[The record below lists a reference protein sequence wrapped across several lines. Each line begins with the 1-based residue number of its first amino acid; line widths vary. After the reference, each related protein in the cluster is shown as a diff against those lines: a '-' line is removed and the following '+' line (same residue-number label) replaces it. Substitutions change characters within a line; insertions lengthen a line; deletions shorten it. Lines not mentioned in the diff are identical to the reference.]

1 MASVTK
7 RGNKYCVRYRY
18 EDDTGQIR
26 EKRVSGFSTKED
38 AWAAARDLERM
49 SSAGVDVHGDSVSC
63 SELMERW
70 FADHC
75 TGLAATTRSKYSSSI
90 DKLSKTFVAD
100 LQVRKLDSRKFNLL
114 LDDLQNK
121 VSRKK
126 ITLRTAVSN
135 TEPLRLCL
143 SWAVCEKLIAV
154 NPLANVSLPKIP
166 KRAQKVLTEDDV
178 QDLIAASVAPE
189 RRCKDFRIPLL
200 LALYGG
206 LRREEC
212 AGLRWENVDFDHDRI
227 TICEAVTMT
236 PDGKHHQKDPKTDLS
251 ARTISMPAWV
261 MLELQTAYQKFL
273 SRTNAFTLKHNP
285 AHRVCVTSTGDPY
298 SCASYAHA
306 LLRLIREIN
315 GRREKESRPRMPEAS
330 FHDLR
335 HTHAA
340 MLIRRNIQPKIIS
353 ERLGHVSIKVTM
365 DLYGYLMPGLQDV
378 VADIFNQERP
388 APDSSAVSAG

>member
-18 EDDTGQIR
+18 EDETGQIR
-26 EKRVSGFSTKED
+26 EKRVSGFSKKED
-38 AWAAARDLERM
+38 AWAAARDLERL
-49 SSAGVDVHGDSVSC
+49 SSAGVDVNGDTASC
-63 SELMERW
+63 AEIMERW

-75 TGLAATTRSKYSSSI
+75 AGLEATTRSKYSSAI
-90 DKLSKTFVAD
+90 DKLGKTFVAE
-100 LQVRKLDSRKFNLL
+100 LPVRKLDTRKFNLL

-135 TEPLRLCL
+135 TEPLRLSL
-143 SWAVCEKLIAV
+143 SWALGERLIPA

-166 KRAQKVLTEDDV
+166 KRTQKILTEADV
-178 QDLIAASVAPE
+178 QDLIAASVAPS

-212 AGLRWENVDFDHDRI
+212 AGLRWDHVDFDHDRI

-251 ARTISMPAWV
+251 SRTISMPAWV
-261 MLELQTAYQKFL
+261 MLELQSAYRKFL
-273 SRTNAFTLKHNP
+273 SRTNAFTLQHNP
-285 AHRVCVTSTGDPY
+285 SHRVCVTSTRDPY

-315 GRREKESRPRMPEAS
+315 DQREKENRPRMPEAS

-340 MLIRRNIQPKIIS
+340 MLIRRNVQPKVIS
-353 ERLGHVSIKVTM
+353 ERLGHASIKITL
-365 DLYGYLMPGLQDV
+365 DLYGYLMPGLQDA
-378 VADIFNQERP
+378 VADIFNQEKP
-388 APDSSAVSAG
+388 VPDASSASAV

>member
-18 EDDTGQIR
+18 EDETGQIR
-26 EKRVSGFSTKED
+26 EKRVSGFTSKDD

-49 SSAGVDVHGDSVSC
+49 SSAGIDVHGDTISC
-63 SELMERW
+63 ADLMERW

-75 TGLAATTRSKYSSSI
+75 TGLAATTRSKYSSAM
-90 DKLSKTFVAD
+90 DKLGKTFISD

-114 LDDLQNK
+114 LDELQN
-121 VSRKK
+121 VSRRK

-135 TEPLRLCL
+135 TEPLRLSL
-143 SWAVCEKLIAV
+143 SWAVCEKLIPL
-154 NPLANVSLPKIP
+154 NPLANITLPKIP
-166 KRAQKVLTEDDV
+166 KRSQKILTETDV
-178 QDLIAASVAPE
+178 QDLIAASVSPL

-227 TICEAVTMT
+227 TISEAVVMT

-251 ARTISMPAWV
+251 ARTISMPSLV
-261 MLELQTAYQKFL
+261 MLELQAAYRAFL
-273 SRTNAFTLKHNP
+273 ARSNAYTLKHNP

-315 GRREKESRPRMPEAS
+315 AQREKERLPRMPEAS

-340 MLIRRNIQPKIIS
+340 MLIRRNVQPKIIS
-353 ERLGHVSIKVTM
+353 ERLGHASIKITM

-388 APDSSAVSAG
+388 VSESSAVSAG